1 MKRIALL
8 LWICCFSL
16 PITAQKN
23 MPKWMDKARKAV
35 VLITTYDKDNRK
47 ITSGNGFL
55 ISETGEVLSAYTVF
69 KGASRATVTDTEGK
83 TYPVTRIVGADELYD
98 VIRFHISVPKKMP
111 FLPLVTATVPVG
123 RTAYLLPYSTE
134 KQVSFRQG
142 EVLEATKLKEN
153 YSYYKLGF
161 PLESAQANTP
171 VVLETGEVFG
181 LAQEDASGK
190 NEVSYAVSAA
200 YINSLQVTS
209 TDALNSVYHEI
220 EIKKAWPSNLED
232 AAISLFLMGNQ
243 QDAKTYLETLN
254 DFIDTFP
261 NAADGYQN
269 RASHVVTFRAAL
281 ATTPEEQ
288 KRYLDMAMG
297 DYDKAAQFSQQKGEV
312 FYNQAKAIYAV
323 AVEDSTLNDPNWT
336 VENAVATLEKAIAMD
351 DLPVY
356 RQLQGDIFFFEGDY
370 ERAFQS
376 YQMVNESELATASS
390 YYLAAKAKENL
401 PGANIYEIIEWLDK
415 AIDRAGMTS
424 EGAAYVL
431 ERIDKR
437 QYLNQYTEMVADY
450 DLYYRLVHG
459 QVNASFYFY
468 REQAKFRTGD
478 MEGALADIQQAIRM
492 EHDNPDYYA
501 EEAAIYTRLEAYEKA
516 LESVQQALDLAPDFS
531 ACYRIRGVCHIRQD
545 KKNEACEAFA
555 KAKELGDPLVDR
567 LIKEHCQ

>member
-1 MKRIALL
+1 MKRIFLL
-8 LWICCFSL
+8 IMVCCFSL
-16 PITAQKN
+16 QAIAQKN
-23 MPKWMDKARKAV
+23 APKWMDKARKAV
-35 VLITTYDKDNRK
+35 VTVTTYDKDNRK

-55 ISETGEVLSAYTVF
+55 ISETGDVLSAYTLF
-69 KGASRATVTDTEGK
+69 KGASRATITDTDGK
-83 TYPVTRIVGADELYD
+83 QYPVTVIVGADELYD
-98 VIRFHISVPKKMP
+98 VIRFKVSASKKMP
-111 FLPLVTATVPVG
+111 FLPLATVSVPVG
-123 RTAYLLPYSTE
+123 RVAYQIPYSTE
-134 KQVSFRQG
+134 KQLSFKQG
-142 EVLEATKLKEN
+142 EVLEASKLKDN

-190 NEVSYAVSAA
+190 NEASYAVSAA
-200 YINSLQVTS
+200 YVNSLQVTS
-209 TDALNSVYHEI
+209 TDALNSVYNEI
-220 EIKKAWPSNLED
+220 GIKKAWPSNIED
-232 AAISLFLMGNQ
+232 AAISLFLIGNQ

-254 DFIDTFP
+254 DFIATFP
-261 NAADGYQN
+261 DAADGYQN

-323 AVEDSTLNDPNWT
+323 AIEDSTLNDKHWT

-351 DLPVY
+351 DQPVY
-356 RQLQGDIFFFEGDY
+356 RQLQGDIFFFEGNY

-376 YQMVNESELATASS
+376 YMLVNESDLATASS
-390 YYLAAKAKENL
+390 YFMAAKAKENL
-401 PGANIYEIIEWLDK
+401 PGANVYELIELLDK

-424 EGAAYVL
+424 QGAAYVL

-437 QYLNQYTEMVADY
+437 QYLNQYAEMVADY
-450 DLYYRLVHG
+450 DLYHKLVHG
-459 QVNASFYFY
+459 QVNAPFYFY
-468 REQAKFRTGD
+468 REQAKFRVGD
-478 MEGALADIQQAIRM
+478 MEGALEDIQQAIRL
-492 EHDNPDYYA
+492 EDDNADYYA
-501 EEAAIYTRLEAYEKA
+501 EEASVYTRLEQYDKA
-516 LESVQQALDLAPDFS
+516 LESVQKALDLTPDFG
-531 ACYRIRGVCHIRQD
+531 ACYRLRGVCLIRQE
-545 KKNEACEAFA
+545 KKNEACEAFG